1 MQIPFKITDSSKSVV
16 RVHVAAALFHDDFA
30 EVAALLATL
39 VANGL
44 QQHLPAEN
52 QFTQKIAT
60 RQTGLAIG
68 PTNLRRIDPREPNFI
83 AAHGDLE
90 AEIDGRSTGVT
101 IVYYRN
107 GGPVVVQ
114 LCRG

>member
-1 MQIPFKITDSSKSVV
+1 MV
-16 RVHVAAALFHDDFA
+16 
-30 EVAALLATL
+30 
-39 VANGL
+39 L

-68 PTNLRRIDPREPNFI
+68 PANLRRIDPPEPDFL

-90 AEIDGRSTGVT
+90 AEIDGRSTGVA
-101 IVYYRN
+101 IVHYSD